1 MITVEELVAYVVAD
15 TKEFTA
21 GMAKVKAETDSVEGK
36 TTGSFSKI
44 NKGAMMASAGIVGGL
59 AFGLFKAGE
68 AASKHQQDQ
77 VQLERQVNATGQS
90 FAKYGGQIEDTLGH
104 QARLSGFMDSE
115 VDKSFTQLD
124 RVTGSYTHAL
134 KDTALATDVARGAHV
149 SLTQAT
155 KAITMAEEG
164 RATSLRR
171 LGVNVQNYTGNMD
184 QARMKIADFNKTH
197 KNLTDAQ
204 KMEEN
209 NWKSQAKE
217 MDKHQTSLNA
227 ISALHTK
234 FAHAASDYSKT
245 AAGEWAGFKV
255 SLDQIAISLGQV
267 VLPVMAEFGKVL
279 QTVTGFMQAHM
290 TLTKIAIGVLGG
302 LALAILGVNAAI
314 KIWTVSTKLMAAGQW
329 LLNAALTAN
338 PIGIVVVAIAALVA
352 AFVIAYKSS
361 ATFRAIVSDAW
372 NTIKNVAETV
382 LHWFTGSF
390 VPFFTTTI
398 PNAFHSVL
406 NWLKSN
412 WPIIAVLISGPFA
425 PIVALAT
432 NAFGVR
438 SALEGAFEKVKSAVK
453 TAIGDVVG
461 FFRGLPGQI
470 VAAIG
475 DLSGLLVHA
484 GQSILDGLMNGIT
497 SKLGDLKNLA
507 GSVASKLTSWKG
519 PLDYDKVLLVPHGR
533 AIMQGLQ
540 DGIRSELPNLYSLT
554 SGIAPTLATKA
565 PVLAAVT
572 GPNARAPQSRSSS
585 PADSTAAITRA
596 VSTAMQSVAPSRQA
610 PLIGEYHQH
619 TEMDPSVVAIRL
631 GHALRTR

>member
-1 MITVEELVAYVVAD
+1 MITVEELVAHVVAE
-15 TKEFTA
+15 TKEFSA
-21 GMAKVKAETDSVEGK
+21 GMAKVKAETSEVEGK

-68 AASKHQQDQ
+68 AATKHQQDQ

-90 FAKYGGQIEDTLGH
+90 FDKYGKQIEDTLGH
-104 QARLSGFMDSE
+104 QSRLSGFMDSE

-184 QARMKIADFNKTH
+184 QARMKIADFNKSH

-204 KMEEN
+204 KIEEG
-209 NWKSQAKE
+209 NWKAQAKE

-227 ISALHTK
+227 ISALQTK
-234 FAHAASDYSKT
+234 FKNSASDYSKT

-267 VLPVMAEFGKVL
+267 VLPVMAQFGKVL
-279 QTVTGFMQAHM
+279 QSVTGFMQDHM

-372 NTIKNVAETV
+372 TTIKNVAETV

-425 PIVALAT
+425 PLVALAT
-432 NAFGVR
+432 NAFGIR
-438 SALEGAFEKVKSAVK
+438 TALENAFDAVK
-453 TAIGDVVG
+453 RAVRTAIGDVVG
-461 FFRGLPGQI
+461 LVKSLPGMI
-470 VAAIG
+470 LGALG
-475 DLSGLLVHA
+475 DLSHLLWNAGSSIISGLI
-484 GQSILDGLMNGIT
+484 GGIT
-497 SKLGDLKNLA
+497 SKLGELK
-507 GSVASKLTSWKG
+507 SVAGDVAHKLTSWKG
-519 PLDYDKVLLVPHGR
+519 PLEYDRQLLVPHGQ

-540 DGIRSELPNLYSLT
+540 HGMKSELPNLYSLT
-554 SGIAPTLATKA
+554 QGIAPTLASKA
-565 PVLAAVT
+565 PVMIAAGT
-572 GPNARAPQSRSSS
+572 SARAPQQARQANDSS
-585 PADSTAAITRA
+585 AAITKA
-596 VSTAMQSVAPSRQA
+596 VSQAMQQVAPSRQA

-631 GHALRTR
+631 GHAVRTR